1 MKIKTLIIMG
11 LLSTA
16 GSNLSAQDE
25 KLTKEEIQELKEY
38 FNWEQSTFKN
48 PIINPQYNN
57 SENLKAVDKK
67 KPWEEQVSVPLDVYD
82 KILSTVSLSTSS
94 NEDDNHE
101 IKVNLHYDFPSAWT
115 NQNDFTGYQSGSYK
129 YEEWPKNNGFD
140 PAIGI
145 QAERNDG
152 VKIRFISRMTDNE
165 NKPML
170 LGNSLHYDRKP
181 IRDDQGRQKGT
192 DETYT
197 LRTEQPLSQV
207 KGDLSVCILQTEW
220 KKVKITDADINKE
233 FTLDGIPFELLSFK
247 NGVIVIAFDYKYYDK
262 VRDKWKYIGM
272 KGGVW
277 WKNNRAERSI
287 TSYTIYNNIINNP
300 DYSFQDWM
308 KHIDNED
315 SEHRAVCAFVSY
327 APIDEVY
334 FYIDP
339 KYCETILLEK
349 VLKVK

>member
-1 MKIKTLIIMG
+1 MG
-11 LLSTA
+11 LLSTS

-38 FNWEQSTFKN
+38 FDWEQSTFKN

-57 SENLKAVDKK
+57 SENLKAVNKK
-67 KPWEEQVSVPLDVYD
+67 KPWEEQVTVPLDVYD

-94 NEDDNHE
+94 NEDDSHE

-165 NKPML
+165 NKSVL
-170 LGNSLHYDRKP
+170 LVNSLHYDRKP
-181 IRDDQGRQKGT
+181 VRDDQGRQKGT

-220 KKVKITDADINKE
+220 EKVKITDADINKE
-233 FTLDGIPFELLSFK
+233 FTLDGIPFELL
-247 NGVIVIAFDYKYYDK
+247 
-262 VRDKWKYIGM
+262 
-272 KGGVW
+272 W
-277 WKNNRAERSI
+277 WKNNRAKRAI

-315 SEHRAVCAFVSY
+315 SEHRAVCTFVSN

>member
-1 MKIKTLIIMG
+1 
-11 LLSTA
+11 
-16 GSNLSAQDE
+16 
-25 KLTKEEIQELKEY
+25 
-38 FNWEQSTFKN
+38 
-48 PIINPQYNN
+48 
-57 SENLKAVDKK
+57 
-67 KPWEEQVSVPLDVYD
+67 
-82 KILSTVSLSTSS
+82 
-94 NEDDNHE
+94 
-101 IKVNLHYDFPSAWT
+101 
-115 NQNDFTGYQSGSYK
+115 
-129 YEEWPKNNGFD
+129 
-140 PAIGI
+140 
-145 QAERNDG
+145 
-152 VKIRFISRMTDNE
+152 MTDNE
-165 NKPML
+165 NKSVL
-170 LGNSLHYDRKP
+170 LVNSLHYDRKP

-247 NGVIVIAFDYKYYDK
+247 NGVIVIAFDYKHYDK

-287 TSYTIYNNIINNP
+287 TSYTIYNDIINNP

-315 SEHRAVCAFVSY
+315 SEHRAVCTFVSN

>member
-1 MKIKTLIIMG
+1 MG

-170 LGNSLHYDRKP
+170 LGNSLH
-181 IRDDQGRQKGT
+181 
-192 DETYT
+192 
-197 LRTEQPLSQV
+197 
-207 KGDLSVCILQTEW
+207 
-220 KKVKITDADINKE
+220 
-233 FTLDGIPFELLSFK
+233 
-247 NGVIVIAFDYKYYDK
+247 
-262 VRDKWKYIGM
+262 
-272 KGGVW
+272 
-277 WKNNRAERSI
+277 
-287 TSYTIYNNIINNP
+287 
-300 DYSFQDWM
+300 
-308 KHIDNED
+308 
-315 SEHRAVCAFVSY
+315 
-327 APIDEVY
+327 
-334 FYIDP
+334 
-339 KYCETILLEK
+339 
-349 VLKVK
+349 

>member
-1 MKIKTLIIMG
+1 MVAQF
-11 LLSTA
+11 ST
-16 GSNLSAQDE
+16 G
-25 KLTKEEIQELKEY
+25 
-38 FNWEQSTFKN
+38 
-48 PIINPQYNN
+48 
-57 SENLKAVDKK
+57 
-67 KPWEEQVSVPLDVYD
+67 
-82 KILSTVSLSTSS
+82 ILAHFS
-94 NEDDNHE
+94 
-101 IKVNLHYDFPSAWT
+101 
-115 NQNDFTGYQSGSYK
+115 
-129 YEEWPKNNGFD
+129 
-140 PAIGI
+140 
-145 QAERNDG
+145 
-152 VKIRFISRMTDNE
+152 ISI
-165 NKPML
+165 
-170 LGNSLHYDRKP
+170 Y
-181 IRDDQGRQKGT
+181 I
-192 DETYT
+192 
-197 LRTEQPLSQV
+197 
-207 KGDLSVCILQTEW
+207 QTEW

-247 NGVIVIAFDYKYYDK
+247 NGVIVIAFDYKHYDK

-287 TSYTIYNNIINNP
+287 TSYTIYNDIINNP

>member
-1 MKIKTLIIMG
+1 MG
-11 LLSTA
+11 LLSTT

-247 NGVIVIAFDYKYYDK
+247 NGVIVIAFDYKHYDK

-287 TSYTIYNNIINNP
+287 TSYTI
-300 DYSFQDWM
+300 SL
-308 KHIDNED
+308 
-315 SEHRAVCAFVSY
+315 VST
-327 APIDEVY
+327 
-334 FYIDP
+334 
-339 KYCETILLEK
+339 KK
-349 VLKVK
+349 S

>member
-1 MKIKTLIIMG
+1 M
-11 LLSTA
+11 
-16 GSNLSAQDE
+16 
-25 KLTKEEIQELKEY
+25 
-38 FNWEQSTFKN
+38 
-48 PIINPQYNN
+48 
-57 SENLKAVDKK
+57 
-67 KPWEEQVSVPLDVYD
+67 
-82 KILSTVSLSTSS
+82 
-94 NEDDNHE
+94 
-101 IKVNLHYDFPSAWT
+101 
-115 NQNDFTGYQSGSYK
+115 
-129 YEEWPKNNGFD
+129 
-140 PAIGI
+140 
-145 QAERNDG
+145 
-152 VKIRFISRMTDNE
+152 
-165 NKPML
+165 
-170 LGNSLHYDRKP
+170 
-181 IRDDQGRQKGT
+181 
-192 DETYT
+192 
-197 LRTEQPLSQV
+197 

-247 NGVIVIAFDYKYYDK
+247 NGVIVIAFDYKHYDK

>member
-1 MKIKTLIIMG
+1 MKIKTLIIIG

-38 FNWEQSTFKN
+38 FDWEQSTFKN

-57 SENLKAVDKK
+57 SENLKAVNKK
-67 KPWEEQVSVPLDVYD
+67 KPWEEQVTVPLDVYD

-94 NEDDNHE
+94 NEDDSHE

-165 NKPML
+165 NKSVL
-170 LGNSLHYDRKP
+170 LVNSLHYDRKP
-181 IRDDQGRQKGT
+181 VRDDQGRQKGT

-220 KKVKITDADINKE
+220 EKVKITDADINKE

-262 VRDKWKYIGM
+262 VRDEWKYIGT
-272 KGGVW
+272 KDGAW
-277 WKNNRAERSI
+277 WKNNRAKRAI

-315 SEHRAVCAFVSY
+315 SEHRAVCTFVSN